1 MPLRRVPLRRKLMLI
16 LMLASGA
23 ALVLANVALI
33 GIDLYLFRRDMER
46 DLTTLAAVVAE
57 SSTAPLAFEDQKAAR
72 DTLAALHAR
81 PVIAAAALYRA
92 DGSLL
97 ASYRKPGGSGT
108 VPRVAEPAGQR
119 FGSGSLTLFTPVVL
133 DKKPVGTLYLESGL
147 GDLYGRLR
155 LQAATISAILLLAAG
170 VSYVLFARL
179 QRFISEP
186 ILGLAATARAV
197 EARQDYSLR
206 AERLSADELG
216 QLVDDFNRM
225 LARIEERDA
234 DLQRA
239 KDELEG
245 RVEERTHELAQELVE
260 RRRAERELAERNVE
274 LAQSNRELDD
284 FAYIASHDLK
294 EPLRGIHNF
303 AVFLLEDYG
312 DKLDAEGRSKL
323 ETLPRLTRRLDE
335 LIDSLLQFSRVGRVD
350 LAIDRVDLGEIVA
363 GVVESL
369 AVGLAEEGVE
379 VRVPRPLPTVRCDRA
394 RVGEIFRNLVA
405 NAVKY
410 NDKPAKWVEIG
421 YRDGSQDGAGRRPPV
436 FYVRD
441 NGIGIP
447 RKHFDAIFRIFKRLH
462 GRDQFGG
469 GTGAGL
475 TIVKKIVERHNGRV
489 WVESTLG
496 QGTTFYFTLGKEA

>member
-16 LMLASGA
+16 LMLASGV
-23 ALVLANVALI
+23 ALVLANLALV
-33 GIDLYLFRRDMER
+33 GIDFYLFRDDLTR
-46 DLTTLAAVVAE
+46 DLNTLAAVIADN
-57 SSTAPLAFEDQKAAR
+57 STAALQFGDANAAR
-72 DTLAALHAR
+72 ETLAALRRR
-81 PVIAAAALYRA
+81 PVIVVAALYSK
-92 DGSLL
+92 DGRLL
-97 ASYRKPGGSGT
+97 ASYRKPGATRQAPAGPS
-108 VPRVAEPAGQR
+108 AAGQR
-119 FGSGSLTLFTPVVL
+119 FGRGSFALFKTVL
-133 DKKPVGTLYLESGL
+133 LDGKPVGTLYLESGF
-147 GDLYGRLR
+147 GELYNRLR
-155 LQAATISAILLLAAG
+155 IQAATISAILLLAAA
-170 VSYVLFARL
+170 VSYALFARL

-186 ILGLAATARAV
+186 ILSLAATARAV

-216 QLVDDFNRM
+216 QLADDFNRM
-225 LARIEERDA
+225 LRTIEERDA

-239 KDELEG
+239 KEELEM
-245 RVEERTHELAQELVE
+245 RVEERTRELAQELAE

-312 DKLDAEGRSKL
+312 EKLDAEGRAKL
-323 ETLPRLTRRLDE
+323 ETLPRLTRRMDD

-350 LAIDRVDLGEIVA
+350 LAIDQVDLAEIVA

-369 AVGLAEEGVE
+369 AVALEEQRVE

-394 RVGEIFRNLVA
+394 RVGEIFRNLLA

-410 NDKPAKWVEIG
+410 NDKPEKWVEIG
-421 YRDGSQDGAGRRPPV
+421 FEDARRDGAGRPPI

-447 RKHFDAIFRIFKRLH
+447 GKHQDAIFRIFKRLH

-475 TIVKKIVERHNGRV
+475 TIVKKIVERHHGRV
-489 WVESTLG
+489 WVESAPG
-496 QGTTFYFTLGKEA
+496 EGSTFYFTLERGA

>member
-16 LMLASGA
+16 LMIASGA
-23 ALVLANVALI
+23 ALVLANLALV
-33 GIDLYLFRRDMER
+33 GIDFYLFRGDLTR
-46 DLTTLAAVVAE
+46 DLSTLAAVIADN
-57 SSTAPLAFEDQKAAR
+57 STAALQFGDANAAR
-72 DTLAALHAR
+72 ETLTALRRR
-81 PVIAAAALYRA
+81 PVIVVAALYSQ
-92 DGSLL
+92 DGRLL
-97 ASYRKPGGSGT
+97 ASYRKPGT
-108 VPRVAEPAGQR
+108 TRPVPAGPSAPGQR
-119 FGSGSLTLFTPVVL
+119 FGRGSFALFKTVL
-133 DKKPVGTLYLESGL
+133 LDGKPVGTLYLESGF
-147 GDLYGRLR
+147 GELYNRLR
-155 LQAATISAILLLAAG
+155 IQTATISAILLLAAA
-170 VSYVLFARL
+170 VSYALFARL

-186 ILGLAATARAV
+186 ILSLAATARAV

-216 QLVDDFNRM
+216 QLADDFNRM
-225 LARIEERDA
+225 LRTIEERDA

-239 KDELEG
+239 KDELEQ
-245 RVEERTHELAQELVE
+245 RVVERTRELAQELAE

-312 DKLDAEGRSKL
+312 EKLDAAGRAKL
-323 ETLPRLTRRLDE
+323 ETLPRLTRRMDD

-350 LAIDRVDLGEIVA
+350 LAIDQVDLAEIVA

-369 AVGLAEEGVE
+369 AVALEEQGVE

-410 NDKPAKWVEIG
+410 NDKPEKWVEIG
-421 YRDGSQDGAGRRPPV
+421 FEDARRDGAGRPPV

-447 RKHFDAIFRIFKRLH
+447 GKHQDAIFRIFKRLH

-475 TIVKKIVERHNGRV
+475 TIVKKIVERHHGRV
-489 WVESTLG
+489 WVDSAPGE
-496 QGTTFYFTLGKEA
+496 GTTFYFTLERGA

>member
-1 MPLRRVPLRRKLMLI
+1 MALRRLSIRRKLMLI
-16 LMLASGA
+16 LMIASGA
-23 ALVLANVALI
+23 ALVLANLALI
-33 GIDLYLFRRDMER
+33 GIDLYLFRSDLER
-46 DLTTLAAVVAE
+46 DLTTLSAVVAA
-57 SSTAPLAFEDQKAAR
+57 SSTAALTFDDGAAAR
-72 DTLAALHAR
+72 ETLGTLRAR

-97 ASYRKPGGSGT
+97 AFYKKPGGTGT
-108 VPRVAEPAGQR
+108 VPPRARPDTGG
-119 FGSGSLTLFTPVVL
+119 FGRDSFSLFTSVTL
-133 DKKPVGTLYLESGL
+133 DHKRVGTLYLESRL
-147 GDLYGRLR
+147 DELYRRLR
-155 LQAATISAILLLAAG
+155 LQAATISAILLLAAA
-170 VSYVLFARL
+170 VSYALFARL

-186 ILGLAATARAV
+186 ILSLAATARAV

-206 AERLSADELG
+206 AERQSADELG
-216 QLVDDFNRM
+216 QLADDFNRM
-225 LARIEERDA
+225 LARIEERDDA
-234 DLQRA
+234 LERA
-239 KDELEG
+239 KDELER
-245 RVEERTHELAQELVE
+245 RVEERT
-260 RRRAERELAERNVE
+260 RELAERNVE

-312 DKLDAEGRSKL
+312 EKLDAEGRSKL
-323 ETLPRLTRRLDE
+323 ETLPRLTRRMDD

-350 LAIDRVDLGEIVA
+350 LAIDHVDLGEIVA

-369 AVGLAEEGVE
+369 AVGLAEQGVE

-410 NDKPAKWVEIG
+410 NDKPRKWVEIG
-421 YRDGSQDGAGRRPPV
+421 YQDSRRDGEGRRPPV

-447 RKHFDAIFRIFKRLH
+447 PKHFDAIFRIFKRLH

-475 TIVKKIVERHNGRV
+475 TIVKKIVERHHGRV
-489 WVESTLG
+489 WVESAPG
-496 QGTTFYFTLGKEA
+496 EGTTFFFTLERGA